1 MMTPLKLKGGFLVS
15 VALAGV
21 SIFHAFDHG
30 SQQLTFHQPGTVQAS
45 TAEQPT
51 KAEVVLLDATV
62 PASFVESLRSVG
74 ADRRFM
80 VLSATSPVSVRQ
92 GAGPAADLAASMEQV
107 KQVIA
112 QEEVKYVVVSDAAAP
127 SNLESSLRAL
137 LRSDARFKLLGTYPI
152 QAAGRDSQIR
162 SVSLY
167 LNAGSMQSAMHYV
180 PVRMVTVNS
189 NQPIPAADLASATV
203 PAK

>member
-30 SQQLTFHQPGTVQAS
+30 SQPLAFHQPGAVQAS
-45 TAEQPT
+45 TVEQPA

-62 PASFVESLRSVG
+62 PSSFVESLRSVG

-80 VLSATSPVSVRQ
+80 VLSATSPASVSQRS
-92 GAGPAADLAASMEQV
+92 GPAANLAASMEQV
-107 KQVIA
+107 KQLIA
-112 QEEVKYVVVSDAAAP
+112 QEEVKYVVVSDASAP

-137 LRSDARFKLLGTYPI
+137 LRSDARFKLLGTYPV
-152 QAAGRDSQIR
+152 QTGHDSQINA
-162 SVSLY
+162 VSLY
-167 LNAGSMQSAMHYV
+167 ENTGSALSAVRYV
-180 PVRMVTVNS
+180 PVRMVTANS
-189 NQPIPAADLASATV
+189 NRPAPAADLASATV
-203 PAK
+203 PVK

>member
-30 SQQLTFHQPGTVQAS
+30 SQPLAFHQPGTVQAS
-45 TAEQPT
+45 TAEQPA

-62 PASFVESLRSVG
+62 PSSFVESLRSVG
-74 ADRRFM
+74 TDRRFV
-80 VLSATSPVSVRQ
+80 VLSALSPASVSQ
-92 GAGPAADLAASMEQV
+92 KSGPAANVAASMDQV

-137 LRSDARFKLLGTYPI
+137 LRSDARFKLLGTYPV
-152 QAAGRDSQIR
+152 QTTGHDSQV
-162 SVSLY
+162 SAVSLY
-167 LNAGSMQSAMHYV
+167 VNTGSM
-180 PVRMVTVNS
+180 
-189 NQPIPAADLASATV
+189 
-203 PAK
+203 